1 MPLLV
6 YLCDEMAKSGDKHFF
21 SALIKFGIMGKVLEN
36 RCEYFKDFA
45 ITAQEHDHSELAKTI
60 EMSSRYV
67 RTLTVLFLFFSMTVT

>member
-45 ITAQEHDHSELAKTI
+45 ITAQEHGHSELAKTM
-60 EMSSRYV
+60 ETSSRYV
-67 RTLTVLFLFFSMTVT
+67 RTVLLLFFSMTVT